1 MEHKRNT
8 RDNFRYRGTFKDS
21 RGRERGAEGIPTLGQ
36 TTPLFG
42 VYNSRA
48 RAQREQ
54 KKIRGT

>member
-1 MEHKRNT
+1 MECKRNT
-8 RDNFRYRGTFKDS
+8 RDNFCYRGTFKDS

-54 KKIRGT
+54 KKIR